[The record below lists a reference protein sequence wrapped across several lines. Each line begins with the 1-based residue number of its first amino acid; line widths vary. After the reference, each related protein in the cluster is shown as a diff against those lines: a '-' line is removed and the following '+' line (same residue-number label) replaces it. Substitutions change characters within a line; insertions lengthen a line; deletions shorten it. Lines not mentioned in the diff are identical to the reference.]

1 MTDSHLTNTPF
12 SGLKLVPELA
22 QGLRDVG
29 FEYCTRI
36 QAETLPIALAGHD
49 VAGQAQTGTGKTAA
63 FLLAAMNQI
72 LLQPPLPKHR
82 PGNPRVLILA
92 PTRELAVQ
100 IARDGEVLGKHTG
113 LRLVVVYG
121 GAGYDSQREQ
131 LQQGVD
137 ILVGTPGRLIDYFK
151 QRVFRLDG
159 VQVVILD
166 EADRMFDLGFI
177 KDIRYLLRRLPDPD
191 KRVNMMFSAT
201 LSWRVSELA
210 YEHMNDPT
218 VINVAPDK
226 KTADKVEQVL
236 YHVSSDEKIAL
247 LLGLLRHM
255 DPRRTLIFVNTKR
268 TAERVRNYLVGN
280 GFEAEVQSGDVP
292 QRQRLRLL
300 TRFQEGELPV
310 LVATDVAARGLH
322 IPEVSHVFNY
332 DLPQD
337 AEDYVHRIGRTAR
350 AGASGNAVSLAC
362 EQYVYSLMDI
372 EEFIGH
378 RIPVREVT
386 PDMLVAPQPPVKSEF
401 RERGGRR
408 PGRGGRGP
416 GRGVRGKSADGG
428 KPASGR
434 GRKRRRAGPDRK
446 PPSSPSSRAKAA
458 D

>member
-1 MTDSHLTNTPF
+1 MADSHLTRIPF
-12 SGLKLVPELA
+12 SGLKLLSEL
-22 QGLRDVG
+22 QRGLDDAG

-36 QAETLPIALAGHD
+36 QAEALPLALAGKD

-63 FLLAAMNQI
+63 FLLAAMDHI
-72 LLQPPLPKHR
+72 LREPPLPKHR
-82 PGNPRVLILA
+82 PGQPRVLILA

-100 IARDGEVLGKHTG
+100 IAKDAEVLGKYTG
-113 LRLVVVYG
+113 LDLVVVYG
-121 GAGYDSQREQ
+121 GAGYDTQRAQ

-159 VQVVILD
+159 IQVVVLD

-177 KDIRYLLRRLPDPD
+177 KDIRYVLRRLPRPE

-201 LSWRVSELA
+201 MSWRVSELA

-226 KTADKVEQVL
+226 RTADKVEQVL
-236 YHVSSDEKIAL
+236 YHVASDEKIRL
-247 LLGLLRHM
+247 LLGLLQHM

-268 TAERVRNYLVGN
+268 AADKVRNYLVGN
-280 GFEAEVQSGDVP
+280 GFEAEVLSGDVP
-292 QRQRLRLL
+292 QRRRLRLL
-300 TRFQEGELPV
+300 TRFQEGELPA

-322 IPEVSHVFNY
+322 IPDVSHVFNY

-378 RIPVREVT
+378 RIRAEEVT
-386 PDMLVAPQPPVKSEF
+386 PEMLIELKPPAKSEH
-401 RERGGRR
+401 RTRRGRR
-408 PGRGGRGP
+408 TGRDSRGP
-416 GRGVRGKSADGG
+416 SRRSDKPAPPRRRRRRRSNLGSGEQSPPDIKSAD
-428 KPASGR
+428 
-434 GRKRRRAGPDRK
+434 
-446 PPSSPSSRAKAA
+446 
-458 D
+458 